1 MLRRTHGEVA
11 GDLVTTNPG
20 APVMFRP
27 TVVQTPAII
36 TLCVLAWRFVSGLV
50 RLLYRHPIAVHA
62 YLAPVAATLRYGW
75 VFTAWCFGCVVL
87 ALVVWAF
94 AHRPSFCLVV
104 GWRLL
109 AYWRLIANYRRHWSF
124 AMSGAGLSR
133 MDKALEYRPRLVKVV
148 CGPVADVVTV
158 KMLKGQSPELWR
170 DRSDNLAHAFG
181 SASCRVSIVR
191 AGVLRLTFPRRDL
204 LASPI
209 PALPIPATVDLAAV
223 PIGLCEDGKPWTLK
237 VHGTHVLVAGATG
250 AGKGSIIWSTVRGL
264 LPAIRAGLVEVIA
277 LDPKLMELSYG
288 RDIFRRYAS
297 SPEDCA
303 DALEEAVTLM
313 QDRAGL
319 FAGHVRSHTVSLEYP
334 FVLVIVDEVAFL
346 TAYQSDKDLKR
357 RISAALATLTTQG
370 RAVGIGVLAALQ
382 DPRKEVMNIRN
393 LFPDKLAMRLDESE
407 QVDMVLGDGARER
420 GALAD
425 CISPV
430 PAVGAGVAYVRLE
443 ASPNPTR
450 ARAAYVSDDDIRDMV
465 AWLTAPDD
473 DTLTLPQ
480 TQTSTGEAA

>member
-1 MLRRTHGEVA
+1 MSIVCFAEPMVRSRGTWSRPIRALRSCSGPRSY
-11 GDLVTTNPG
+11 
-20 APVMFRP
+20 RP
-27 TVVQTPAII
+27 PAII

-264 LPAIRAGLVEVIA
+264 LPAIRAEPGRGHRPGPQADGAVLRARHLPPLRLLSGGL
-277 LDPKLMELSYG
+277 
-288 RDIFRRYAS
+288 RR
-297 SPEDCA
+297 
-303 DALEEAVTLM
+303 
-313 QDRAGL
+313 RAGRGGHAH
-319 FAGHVRSHTVSLEYP
+319 AGPGGPVR
-334 FVLVIVDEVAFL
+334 
-346 TAYQSDKDLKR
+346 
-357 RISAALATLTTQG
+357 
-370 RAVGIGVLAALQ
+370 
-382 DPRKEVMNIRN
+382 
-393 LFPDKLAMRLDESE
+393 LAMS
-407 QVDMVLGDGARER
+407 ARTR
-420 GALAD
+420 SRWSTRSSWSSWMR
-425 CISPV
+425 SP
-430 PAVGAGVAYVRLE
+430 
-443 ASPNPTR
+443 S
-450 ARAAYVSDDDIRDMV
+450 
-465 AWLTAPDD
+465 
-473 DTLTLPQ
+473 
-480 TQTSTGEAA
+480 